1 MNNLHARKEEIQIQY
16 NNNPFSLA
24 FNEMSKAFKINQNP
38 AIVIIVG
45 AIILAVA
52 NQVFGNLPSFLDSI
66 GEDTRSNDISTAIT
80 VISSVFTL
88 LFLVV
93 SVFVSTLWAGFVSL
107 VGVNN
112 AQDESVSVKASLKT
126 SLSKFWTVLGINLII
141 GLVTVALLLPGAVI
155 ALVGAG
161 LLGTDMDSAAV
172 IAFILAGLFTIFGI
186 IFAVRYSLAR
196 NLSLYAVFDE
206 NLSALPAMKRS
217 VVLTKNRVIETWGMS
232 FPGTI
237 VPIVGPLLATCG
249 LGAHYLQL
257 KVYRDNSA
265 ALPKVHILSWLP
277 IMLLVAGFLL
287 VGLIGAIIALVA
299 MSNS

>member
-1 MNNLHARKEEIQIQY
+1 
-16 NNNPFSLA
+16 
-24 FNEMSKAFKINQNP
+24 MSKAFKINQNP

-186 IFAVRYSLAR
+186 IFAVRYSPAR
-196 NLSLYAVFDE
+196 NLSLNAVFDE
-206 NLSALPAMKRS
+206 NLSALSAMKRS